1 MVFRV
6 YVEKKPGFDVE
17 AQQLAGELRTILGPT
32 GLKALRI
39 VNQLPRRRHL
49 PGAVRPDRTVF
60 SEPQV
65 DNVAYDLP
73 GPDFAGAKVF
83 ATESCP
89 ASSTSAPIPPPNAS
103 SSSPRRA
110 PDRPLRQAVRA
121 GGRPSDADVDTIKH
135 YAINPVEAR
144 EAILEPSEL
153 CEDAGREPRARSRH
167 RRFQRDGRR
176 SRPEVHRRARS
187 GHGSGRP
194 RILPEV
200 LPARRAASPPSPKS
214 R

>member
-1 MVFRV
+1 MS
-6 YVEKKPGFDVE
+6 KPSS
-17 AQQLAGELRTILGPT
+17 LRANCARSLGLT

-39 VNQLPRRRHL
+39 VNRYDVEGISQELFDQTVP
-49 PGAVRPDRTVF
+49 TVF

-73 GPDFAGAKVF
+73 DFAGAKVF
-83 ATESCP
+83 ATEFLP
-89 ASSTSAPIPPPNAS
+89 GQFDQRADSAAECIQLIS
-103 SSSPRRA
+103 QGE
-110 PDRPLRQAVRA
+110 RPTVRSA
-121 GGRPSDADVDTIKH
+121 KLYALEGDLTDADVDTIKH
-135 YAINPVEAR
+135 YVINPVEAR
-144 EAILEPSEL
+144 EASLETKETLKTQVPVPGKVETI
-153 CEDAGREPRARSRH
+153 AG
-167 RRFQRDGRR
+167 FQRDGRR

-200 LPARRAASPPSPKS
+200 LQRGAAATPPSPRS